1 VRSVAARHLVIEYGA
16 LGPLRFTELC
26 GSRRWCVMSDATTT
40 RRQLVTE
47 LRRLRSL
54 AQVNQRQ
61 VAEALDWSPS
71 KIYRIEK
78 GDVSI
83 SVTDLRALL
92 GYYGVLDRSTVE
104 ELVELAKG
112 ARRPLPFSTY
122 RDVLPPEAIR
132 FFGYEA
138 VASSL
143 VVVQNL
149 VAPGLLQTDEYAC
162 ALLGGV
168 MGMERARVDR
178 FIASRRERQ
187 RLLTA
192 TPAPRVTFFLDE
204 SVLTRVIGDAEIQ
217 LAQLQRLQDVVDA
230 RPHVTIRILPL
241 NCGGHVGL
249 RGTFVYLTFPEP
261 NDPDVVYVE
270 GRRGDTLFRDEPE
283 VAGTYRRSV
292 EQLESVASQ
301 PSELPEY
308 LQMARERIVRPPLV
322 PLTR

>member
-1 VRSVAARHLVIEYGA
+1 
-16 LGPLRFTELC
+16 
-26 GSRRWCVMSDATTT
+26 MSDATTT
-40 RRQLVTE
+40 RRQLVLE

-92 GYYGVLDRSTVE
+92 GYYGILDRAAVAD
-104 ELVELAKG
+104 LVELAKE
-112 ARRPLPFSTY
+112 ARKPLPFSVY
-122 RDVLPPEAIR
+122 RDVFPPEAIR

-143 VVVQNL
+143 AVVQNL
-149 VAPGLLQTDEYAC
+149 VAPGLLQTDEYAR

-168 MGMERARVDR
+168 MGMDQARVDR

-187 RLLTA
+187 RLLAATA
-192 TPAPRVTFFLDE
+192 APQVTFFLDE
-204 SVLTRVIGDAEIQ
+204 SVLTRVIGDVDVQ
-217 LAQLQRLQDVVDA
+217 LAQLQRLQDVVNA
-230 RPHVTIRILPL
+230 RPNVHIRILPL
-241 NCGGHVGL
+241 SCGGHVGL
-249 RGTFVYLTFPEP
+249 RGTFVYLTFPGP

-270 GRRGDTLFRDEPE
+270 SRRGDTLFRDEPE
-283 VAGTYRRSV
+283 VAATYRRSV
-292 EQLESVASQ
+292 EQLGSVASQ
-301 PSELPEY
+301 AAELPEY
-308 LQMARERIVRPPLV
+308 LRVASERITGPAST